1 MIRMAQ
7 GESRQ
12 DACKKVSKTK
22 SLLFF
27 CPLSKKNLTI
37 ITKAKVSACSKA
49 GGKEEQLTK

>member
-49 GGKEEQLTK
+49 GGKEELLTK